1 MNTSE
6 DTEITLGTGK
16 MLLLFFGLVAVCAVF
31 FGVGFSL
38 GRNSARGGL
47 LAADSNLTSSNSAVV
62 RPSAVKSSSAPGSIV
77 GDQPVIKPAVQK
89 DDPPATPTNVAD
101 TTVPSPAGPDSGRAA
116 AGDPPITPPTNSYY
130 VQVAAVSKQEDADAL
145 VDALKRKQYAA
156 FASANAPMDKL
167 VHVQIGPFGEIKDA
181 EATRA
186 KLIGDG
192 YNPIVKK

>member
-1 MNTSE
+1 MNPSQ
-6 DTEITLGTGK
+6 DTEITLSTGK

-38 GRNSARGGL
+38 GRSSARGGL

-62 RPSAVKSSSAPGSIV
+62 RPSAVKSNNVPTPGV
-77 GDQPVIKPAVQK
+77 GDQPVIRPAVQK
-89 DDPPATPTNVAD
+89 GSDVPAPTNVAD
-101 TTVPSPAGPDSGRAA
+101 TTAPAPPDDSNKTAVA
-116 AGDPPITPPTNSYY
+116 DPPITPPTNSYY

-145 VDALKRKQYAA
+145 VDALKKKQYAA
-156 FASANAPMDKL
+156 FAASNAPMDKL
-167 VHVQIGPFGEIKDA
+167 VHVQIGPFGDIKDA
-181 EATRA
+181 EATRG

>member
-1 MNTSE
+1 MDTSQ

-62 RPSAVKSSSAPGSIV
+62 RPSAVKSNNVATPVV

-89 DDPPATPTNVAD
+89 DDVPAPTNVAD
-101 TTVPSPAGPDSGRAA
+101 TTAPAPADDSNKGSAA
-116 AGDPPITPPTNSYY
+116 DPPISPPTNSYY
-130 VQVAAVSKQEDADAL
+130 VQVAAVSKQEDAEAL
-145 VDALKRKQYAA
+145 VDALKKKQYAA
-156 FASANAPMDKL
+156 FAASNAPMDKL
-167 VHVQIGPFGEIKDA
+167 VHVQIGPFGDIKEA
-181 EATRA
+181 EVTRA